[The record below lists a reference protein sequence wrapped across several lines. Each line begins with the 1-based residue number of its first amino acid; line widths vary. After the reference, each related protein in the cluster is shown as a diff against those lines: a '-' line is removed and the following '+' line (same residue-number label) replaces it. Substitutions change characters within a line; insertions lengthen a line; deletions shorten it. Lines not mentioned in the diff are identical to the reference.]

1 MTFHYTRQNMI
12 DYCTLLIPKKKKN
25 TCEKS
30 CCFISMDNN
39 AKKKK
44 KIDYKVSQG
53 TMAHGKSVDSGA
65 RQARFTFQLCHLI
78 MNRAAFLSLSLL
90 ICKR

>member
-1 MTFHYTRQNMI
+1 MI
-12 DYCTLLIPKKKKN
+12 DYCTLLIPKKKKIHARN
-25 TCEKS
+25 PVVLLVWIT
-30 CCFISMDNN
+30 MR
-39 AKKKK
+39 KKK